1 MKIFAISL
9 NQKEIPLY
17 LFSAKASFL
26 RKISHITP
34 RSREN
39 RFALQRTLDNKRLK
53 EIAVYLNQKESLIAN
68 NIILNFD
75 DSVLFEKIKI
85 NGVDNAG
92 YLNIPENSPCAY
104 ILDGQHRLMGF
115 KYCHNIDFDLACVA
129 FLNLEQNKAAD
140 VFTMI
145 NTTQKPLNKSL
156 LLDIR
161 HYIGKTESK
170 EKEGTEIALYLSE
183 NKKSILFE
191 KVRLSNKEKGVIS
204 LDALVKLIIPF
215 IDFGGVL
222 ERKEN
227 AKNIFLN
234 YLSVFFETYDFL
246 PLNSSVLAV
255 SFSKIFERVLRRGFI
270 TGYKMNNKED
280 FKIIF
285 SLVAD
290 FHFDVNLLK
299 NKEGRQNIV
308 RNFLIALPEE
318 LGNTL
323 ENWLL

>member
-75 DSVLFEKIKI
+75 SSVSFEKIKI
-85 NGVDNAG
+85 DGVGNAG
-92 YLNIPENSPCAY
+92 YLDIPDSPCAY

-170 EKEGTEIALYLSE
+170 EKEGTEIALFLAE
-183 NKKSILFE
+183 NKESILFE

-222 ERKEN
+222 ERKPN
-227 AKNIFLN
+227 AKKTFLN
-234 YLSVFFETYDFL
+234 YLSVFFETYDFIT
-246 PLNSSVLAV
+246 LNSSSLSVAL
-255 SFSKIFERVLRRGFI
+255 SKIFERVLRRGHK
-270 TGYKMNNKED
+270 TGYEMKEKQDFKHIFALVED
-280 FKIIF
+280 F
-285 SLVAD
+285 S
-290 FHFDVNLLK
+290 FDYNLLK
-299 NKEGRQNIV
+299 NKEGREIV
-308 RNFLIALPEE
+308 VRDFLISLPEE
-318 LGNTL
+318 TENTL